1 MNCSP
6 PGSSVHGNFSARI
19 PEWVASSFSRESSW
33 FRDGTQVSC
42 IVGRFF
48 IPSEPPRSTNK
59 RWPLSCLLG
68 KVGPVVCWVLLVGR
82 ESLGWSREETP
93 EPQMLSPASQP
104 LPLHSA
110 QFLLWRSA
118 EQIFDKYHSEE
129 MPNDWPGPNLNVIG
143 SVITIKERCQG
154 WCGKN
159 VNNGKLRGPLEGLSM
174 VPTAK
179 GGPLETSR
187 MIPLSQHWALCMVM
201 VDAWDLPTVNETWI
215 TGSLASLWSLPTGH
229 ELIMPRRT
237 AGACQFYFP

>member
-1 MNCSP
+1 MTFKLP
-6 PGSSVHGNFSARI
+6 
-19 PEWVASSFSRESSW
+19 SW
-33 FRDGTQVSC
+33 E
-42 IVGRFF
+42 GR
-48 IPSEPPRSTNK
+48 S
-59 RWPLSCLLG
+59 SCLLSTVGWKG
-68 KVGPVVCWVLLVGR
+68 KSRPVQRGSTW
-82 ESLGWSREETP
+82 TTDA
-93 EPQMLSPASQP
+93 EPCFPASP
-104 LPLHSA
+104 IHTA

-154 WCGKN
+154 WCGKS

-174 VPTAK
+174 VPRAK

-187 MIPLSQHWALCMVM
+187 MIPLSQHWALCIVM
-201 VDAWDLPTVNETWI
+201 VDAWDLPTVNETWPFPDTRI
-215 TGSLASLWSLPTGH
+215 TGSLASLWSWPTGH